1 MTRRP
6 MVFVHGLIG
15 SLQAPTLHS
24 PFAPT
29 PTLAPDLLGY
39 GVERG
44 ADPAS
49 ITLTAQA
56 DHVHQAARA
65 AFGDQP
71 VTVIGHSVGG
81 AIGALLAHRHPE
93 QVAALVS
100 VEGNFTLGDAFWSAS
115 VARMSEEEAE
125 SLMAGFRA
133 DPAGWLARS
142 GVPPTPQH
150 LEAAADLLSRQPGST
165 VRAMGRAVVEA
176 TGHPS
181 YLNAVEAVFN
191 AIPVHLVAGERSI
204 TGWNLPDWAKD
215 KAASLTVIPNTGHM
229 MMVENPTAFTD
240 ALARCLTD

>member
-15 SLQAPTLHS
+15 TLQTPALHH

-44 ADPAS
+44 SDPAA
-49 ITLTAQA
+49 ITLAAQA
-56 DHVHQAARA
+56 QHVHTAIRA

-81 AIGALLAHRHPE
+81 AIAMLLADRFPE
-93 QVAALVS
+93 QVACVIS
-100 VEGNFTLGDAFWSAS
+100 VEGNFTLGDAFWSGS
-115 VARMSEEEAE
+115 VARMTVEEADA
-125 SLMAGFRA
+125 LMAGFRA

-142 GVPPTPQH
+142 GVAPTPAH
-150 LEAAADLLSRQPGST
+150 LASAADLLSRQPGST

-176 TGHPS
+176 TGHPA
-181 YLNAVEAVFN
+181 YLAAVEGVFN
-191 AIPVHLVAGERSI
+191 RIPVHLVAGERSLA
-204 TGWNLPDWAKD
+204 GWNVPDWAKA
-215 KAASLTVIPNTGHM
+215 KAASLTVLPNTGHM
-229 MMVENPTAFTD
+229 MMVEDPTAFTD
-240 ALARCLTD
+240 ALARCLAA